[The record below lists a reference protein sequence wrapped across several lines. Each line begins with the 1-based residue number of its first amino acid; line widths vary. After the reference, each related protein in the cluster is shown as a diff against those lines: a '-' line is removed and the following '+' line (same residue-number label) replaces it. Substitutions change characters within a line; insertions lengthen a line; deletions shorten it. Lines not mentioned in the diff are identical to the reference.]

1 MTVSQVRA
9 RYLAFFEKRGH
20 TIIPSAPIVPGND
33 PTTLFTSS
41 GMQPL
46 IPYLLGEEHP
56 EGTRLVNSQMSF
68 RAGDI
73 EEVGDNR
80 HTTFFEMLGN
90 WSLGDYFKQEQLP
103 WVFEFLTNT
112 EEGLGLNPE
121 KIFVTVFAGDESVG
135 MTEDTEAV
143 DIWKKLFSEK
153 GIDAQFSNIGSEE
166 DGYTKGMKPNERI
179 FAYDSKKN
187 WWSRAG
193 VPSKMPA
200 GEPGGPDSELFYD
213 FGLPHD
219 TKWGPLCHPNCD
231 CGRFVEIGNS
241 VFMQFLK
248 QEDGSFA
255 NLPKQNVDFGGGLE
269 RLGIASIDTPDV
281 FLLDV
286 FDAARTVL
294 EERSGKKYGEDEAT
308 TRAFRIILDHMRAA
322 SFMLAEGVTP
332 SNTEAGYVLRRLIRR
347 AIREADRL
355 GVKDAI
361 LPEVSEGYAEAYA
374 SHYPHV
380 KAAAGMIREELAK
393 EEEQFRKTS
402 IQGAREVLRVNVFDK
417 VDINEEAK
425 EEVISHLKELVPT
438 LTKFKDGE
446 APKKQISISGEK
458 LFDLYTTHGFPA
470 ELSLEEFDRQR
481 ANKGFAP
488 LPEWRKADL
497 LEEYSSHMK
506 KHQETSRA
514 GGAQRFAGGLAD
526 HAEATVRYHTTHHI
540 LLKALQMVLG
550 PEVKQRGSNI
560 TSERLRIDFASPGKM
575 TDEQKAEVE
584 RIVNE
589 TVSQNLP
596 VTRTVMPREEAE
608 KLGAEMEFGVKYP
621 DMVTV
626 YSVGPIH
633 ATESAPDIEHAF
645 SIEFCGGPHVSNT
658 SEIAAGGTFKIQ
670 KEEAVASGIRRIKAV
685 LV

>member
-1 MTVSQVRA
+1 
-9 RYLAFFEKRGH
+9 
-20 TIIPSAPIVPGND
+20 
-33 PTTLFTSS
+33 
-41 GMQPL
+41 MQPL

-103 WVFEFLTNT
+103 WVFEFLTNK

-121 KIFVTVFAGDESVG
+121 KVFVTVFAGDESVG

-153 GIDAQFSNIGSEE
+153 GIDAEFSNIGSEE
-166 DGYTKGMKPNERI
+166 DGYIKGMNPNERI

-241 VFMQFLK
+241 VFMQLLK

-281 FLLDV
+281 FMLDV

-294 EERSGKKYGEDEAT
+294 EERSGKLYP
-308 TRAFRIILDHMRAA
+308 TRSNLVENEGVDTVSHVRSFRIILDHMRAA

-380 KAAAGMIREELAK
+380 KTAAEKIREELSK
-393 EEEQFRKTS
+393 EEEKFRKTLE
-402 IQGAREVLRVNVFDK
+402 QGLKEFEKLVAKREVSAEDAFVLFTTYGFPIELTQELAQERGMAIDMEAV
-417 VDINEEAK
+417 EAK
-425 EEVISHLKELVPT
+425 MKE
-438 LTKFKDGE
+438 
-446 APKKQISISGEK
+446 
-458 LFDLYTTHGFPA
+458 
-470 ELSLEEFDRQR
+470 
-481 ANKGFAP
+481 
-488 LPEWRKADL
+488 
-497 LEEYSSHMK
+497 
-506 KHQETSRA
+506 HQETSRA

-540 LLKALQMVLG
+540 LLKALQIVLG

-575 TDEQKAEVE
+575 TDEKKAEVE

-589 TVSQNLP
+589 TVAQNLP

-626 YSVGPIH
+626 YSVGPIN
-633 ATESAPDIEHAF
+633 ATEAAPDIEHAF
-645 SIEFCGGPHVSNT
+645 SLEFCGGPHVSNT